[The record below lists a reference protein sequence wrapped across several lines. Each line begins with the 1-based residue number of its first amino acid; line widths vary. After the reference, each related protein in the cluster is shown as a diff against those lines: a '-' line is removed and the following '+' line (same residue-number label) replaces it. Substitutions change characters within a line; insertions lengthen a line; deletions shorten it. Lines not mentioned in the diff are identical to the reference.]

1 MTLALLATHGCNSTG
16 QVLQDFDGD
25 GALDADDCGPADAS
39 IHPSADDFY
48 GDGIDQ
54 DCDGADGDA
63 GDLDNDGVPN
73 EGDCEPED
81 STVYPGADDP
91 HGDGIDQDCDG
102 GDGIDS
108 DGDGYPANEGL
119 EDELFYDCNDN
130 NAAVHPGAEELLND
144 GIDNDCSGDQAVD
157 ADGDGASD
165 GITDCDDNDPG
176 VYQGAPE
183 LADGIDNDCDTLV
196 DEGTELADD
205 DGDGFCEGLDLD
217 ADGSLDC
224 SDTASPGDCDD
235 SDALLTPADL
245 DADGVS
251 SCSGDCD
258 DNNDQRFSNNA
269 EVCDG
274 QDNDCD
280 LLLPTDEQDIDGDNV
295 MGCLGDCD
303 DLVATTFLGA
313 TETCNLADDDCDSLV
328 DEGFDVDSDGVST
341 CGADGLAGT
350 TDDDCDDSN
359 PAVSPTLTEVCD
371 LMDNDCDTATT
382 LSGDGV
388 DFDGDTD
395 PACSDCDDTDGTVET
410 LDVDGDGAT
419 TCSALP
425 DCNDGISTTYPSAA
439 DGYGDGVDSNC
450 DGVDGVDA
458 DGDGY
463 SVPAGDCDDSNAAL
477 TPLDFDGDSYSTCS
491 GDCDDSDAT
500 LTPLDG
506 DGDSYSTCTGDCD
519 DGDSAANPGETEVCD
534 LIDNDCDAATT
545 QAGDEVDV
553 DGDGDAACSDCDD
566 NNGTVETLDLDGDG
580 ATTCGPDGVVG
591 SGDEDC
597 DDDNVS
603 FYPGAADGF
612 GDGFDTNCDGTDG
625 LDNDGDGWVVL
636 GGDCND
642 GDPTKYPGA
651 PELCNGEV
659 EDCDGTLPADE
670 VDGDGDGYVECAGW
684 SGNPSISSDDCGPTD
699 PGTYP
704 GAPERCSG
712 IDNDC
717 NGTVDDNIDL
727 DGDGYSP
734 CAGDCDDGDPNSV
747 VAGLPVVTQNGSTF
761 LSICPG
767 TFVMGCTAGQG
778 ACNSNELPVH
788 SVTLTNNFWMSETEV
803 TQGQWQ
809 AVMGNNPSH
818 FSSCGSDCPVED
830 VNWWEALA
838 FANAVSIAEGLAECY
853 TLSGCTNPP
862 GSDMECSSVSIN
874 SASGSVYDCEGY
886 RLPTEAEWEHAA
898 RAGSDLRFSGSNYID
913 DVAWNFVGSGSTV
926 HPVATKQPNAW
937 GLYDMSGNVWEWTW
951 DLYGSGYYSSSP
963 NADPEGPSSGSR
975 RVGRGGCFHNIASE
989 SRVASR
995 ANLSPGISIHS
1006 FGFRLSRTI
1015 P

>member
-1 MTLALLATHGCNSTG
+1 MNRSLLCIVIALMGLGCASPG
-16 QVLQDFDGD
+16 EVLQDFDGD
-25 GALDADDCGPADAS
+25 GSLDADDCGPADAS
-39 IHPSADDFY
+39 IHPS
-48 GDGIDQ
+48 
-54 DCDGADGDA
+54 
-63 GDLDNDGVPN
+63 
-73 EGDCEPED
+73 
-81 STVYPGADDP
+81 ADDP

-108 DGDGYPANEGL
+108 DGDGYPANEEL
-119 EDELFYDCNDN
+119 QDELFYDCNDN

-157 ADGDGASD
+157 ADGDGAPD

-258 DNNDQRFSNNA
+258 DSNDQRFPNNA

-341 CGADGLAGT
+341 CGADGLVGT
-350 TDDDCDDSN
+350 ADDDCDDSN
-359 PAVSPTLTEVCD
+359 AAVSPTLTEVCD
-371 LMDNDCDTATT
+371 MVDNDCNTSTT

-425 DCNDGISTTYPSAA
+425 DCNDGISTTYPGAA

-463 SVPAGDCDDSNAAL
+463 SVPAGDCDDSDAAL

-519 DGDSAANPGETEVCD
+519 DGDSAANPGEAEVCD
-534 LIDNDCDAATT
+534 LIDNDCDASTT

-566 NNGTVETLDLDGDG
+566 NDDLVETLDLDGDG

-625 LDNDGDGWVVL
+625 LDNDGDGYVEL
-636 GGDCND
+636 TGDCND
-642 GDPTKYPGA
+642 SDATEYPGA
-651 PELCNGEV
+651 PEICNGEL
-659 EDCDGTLPADE
+659 EDCDGTLPGDE

-684 SGNPSISSDDCGPTD
+684 AGDPSILSGDCGPTD
-699 PGTYP
+699 AGTYP
-704 GAPERCSG
+704 GAPEQCSG

-717 NGTVDDNIDL
+717 NGTVDDNFDL
-727 DGDGYSP
+727 DGDGYNP
-734 CAGDCDDGDPNSV
+734 CAGDCDDSDPNSV
-747 VAGLPVVTQNGSTF
+747 VAGLPVVTQDGSTF
-761 LSICPG
+761 LSICAG
-767 TFVMGCTAGQG
+767 TFEMGCTAGQSS
-778 ACNSNELPVH
+778 CRSNESPVH
-788 SVTLTNNFWMSETEV
+788 SVTLTNDFWMSETEV

-809 AVMGNNPSH
+809 ALMGNNPSN
-818 FSSCGSDCPVED
+818 FSSCGTTCPTCPVET
-830 VNWWEALA
+830 VNWYDALA

-853 TLSGCTNPP
+853 NISPNNSPAG
-862 GSDMECSSVSIN
+862 SSVSIN
-874 SASGSVYDCEGY
+874 SSSGSVYDCEGY
-886 RLPTEAEWEHAA
+886 RLPTEAEWEYAA
-898 RAGSDLRFSGSNYID
+898 RGGQDLLYSGSNTVT
-913 DVAWNFVGSGSTV
+913 DVAWYYYNSSSQT
-926 HPVATKQPNAW
+926 HPVATLQPNAW
-937 GLYDMSGNVWEWTW
+937 GLYDMSGNVWERTW
-951 DLYGSGYYSSSP
+951 DWYSFSYYSNSP
-963 NADPEGPSSGSR
+963 STDPEGPSSGSN
-975 RVGRGGCFHNIASE
+975 RVNRGGSWIVNASNTP
-989 SRVASR
+989 VASR
-995 ANLSPGISIHS
+995 NYSDPGYRDNNL
-1006 FGFRLSRTI
+1006 GFRLSRTI